1 LKILDE
7 ESASLGAGQKFPGDV
22 AFKLYDTY
30 GFPLDLTQ
38 DALKSRAIDVDVD
51 GFNACMEKQKEQ
63 ARKSWTGSGATATDK
78 IWFDLLEQC
87 GATEF
92 LGYDRED
99 AEGKILALLKDGK
112 PVDSAVPGDIVMVV
126 VNQTPFYAESGGQVG
141 DTGRILLTAGAGN
154 LNVTDTRKQLGKL
167 WVHIGTVESGTYTV
181 GAPVRL
187 IVDSE
192 RRTAIRAN
200 HSVTHLL
207 HAALRQVLGNHV
219 SQKGSLQDDERTRF
233 DISHGQA
240 ITRDQINA
248 VEKIVTEQIAANTDI
263 TTRLLPLDEAIAS
276 GAMALFGEKYDD
288 EVRVVSM
295 GTLNPA
301 TGNPYS
307 VELCGGT
314 HARRTGEIGAFK
326 IISESAVS
334 AGIRRVEALT
344 GARVGTYLAR
354 QEQAW
359 AEKIDK
365 LKGEIAALRD
375 ELTSLGGSDSAAL
388 ANSEDDLLAHKKA
401 LQKAIADLRR
411 KTAADA
417 MEDNTVKDI
426 AGVKFT
432 ARVLEGFPARD
443 LKPMVDDLKKKLG
456 SGVITLIATDDGKAS
471 IVVGV
476 TDDLTAKLSAVE
488 LVKCGVA
495 ALGGQ
500 GGGGRADMAQGGGPN
515 GAAANDAVSA
525 IEKALGA

>member
-1 LKILDE
+1 
-7 ESASLGAGQKFPGDV
+7 
-22 AFKLYDTY
+22 
-30 GFPLDLTQ
+30 
-38 DALKSRAIDVDVD
+38 
-51 GFNACMEKQKEQ
+51 
-63 ARKSWTGSGATATDK
+63 
-78 IWFDLLEQC
+78 
-87 GATEF
+87 
-92 LGYDRED
+92 
-99 AEGKILALLKDGK
+99 
-112 PVDSAVPGDIVMVV
+112 
-126 VNQTPFYAESGGQVG
+126 
-141 DTGRILLTAGAGN
+141 
-154 LNVTDTRKQLGKL
+154 
-167 WVHIGTVESGTYTV
+167 
-181 GAPVRL
+181 
-187 IVDSE
+187 
-192 RRTAIRAN
+192 
-200 HSVTHLL
+200 
-207 HAALRQVLGNHV
+207 
-219 SQKGSLQDDERTRF
+219 LQDDERTRF